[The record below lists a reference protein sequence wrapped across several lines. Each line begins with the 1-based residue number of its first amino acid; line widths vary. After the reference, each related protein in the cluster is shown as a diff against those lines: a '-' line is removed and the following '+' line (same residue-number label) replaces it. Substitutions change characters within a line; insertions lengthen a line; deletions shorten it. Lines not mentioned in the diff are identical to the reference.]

1 VNVGGFLSFKE
12 PERVSF
18 SPNNFDSKMF
28 NFFENE
34 QTKKLKHHLLNL
46 GALAKVD
53 GHLDSSELNYI
64 IAIGQ
69 KNGFKPEE
77 VKSLIANSASSRFH
91 FPEND
96 SERFDQIYDLVEMML
111 ADGIVDDNE
120 MEFCME
126 MAAKLGFRRAIVGVL
141 VRKITMG
148 VKDGLSRDHIKTESL
163 SFLNI

>member
-1 VNVGGFLSFKE
+1 
-12 PERVSF
+12 
-18 SPNNFDSKMF
+18 MF

-34 QTKKLKHHLLNL
+34 QTKKLKNHLLNL
-46 GALAKVD
+46 SALAKVD

-69 KNGFKPEE
+69 KNGFKAEE
-77 VKSLIANSASSRFH
+77 VKSLIANTPSSHFH
-91 FPEND
+91 LPEND

-126 MAAKLGFRRAIVGVL
+126 MATKLGFRRAIVGVL

-148 VKDGLSRDHIKTESL
+148 VKDGLSRDHIKKESQ

>member
-1 VNVGGFLSFKE
+1 
-12 PERVSF
+12 
-18 SPNNFDSKMF
+18 MF

-34 QTKKLKHHLLNL
+34 QTKKLRNHLLNL
-46 GALAKVD
+46 SALAKVD
-53 GHLDSSELNYI
+53 GHLDATELNYI

-69 KNGFKPEE
+69 KNGFKAEE
-77 VKSLIANSASSRFH
+77 VKSLIANSSSSSFH

-126 MAAKLGFRRAIVGVL
+126 MAAKLGLRRAIVGVL
-141 VRKITMG
+141 VRKITTG
-148 VKDGLSRDHIKTESL
+148 VKDGLSREDIKSESQP
-163 SFLNI
+163 FLNS